1 MGGQRMGAEQH
12 ITEGNATARP
22 TYGTM
27 NLFHYRP
34 KTAKRLPYYDI
45 FPLTIPVKRHRNGFT
60 GINFHYLS
68 IPQRVKILNI
78 LTEAFADRDV
88 EKLDMTWRNIQTY
101 RQTQPMVHR
110 YLASQV
116 DSLFLR
122 LPIEDML
129 IAVLL
134 PVQRFYKGP
143 WNMRKQVSPLTV
155 HRDSRNIMNAT

>member
-1 MGGQRMGAEQH
+1 MGAQQH
-12 ITEGNATARP
+12 ILEGNSTARP

-34 KTAKRLPYYDI
+34 KTAKRLPYYDV

-68 IPQRVKILNI
+68 IPLRVKILNI
-78 LTEAFADRDV
+78 LTEAYADRDV
-88 EKLDMTWRNIQTY
+88 EKLDMTWRSIQRY
-101 RQTQPMVHR
+101 KQIQPMVHR
-110 YLASQV
+110 YLASRV

-134 PVQRFYKGP
+134 PVQRFYKGA
-143 WNMRKQVSPLTV
+143 WSMRKQVSPITV
-155 HRDSRNIMNAT
+155 HRDSRDMINAA

>member
-1 MGGQRMGAEQH
+1 MSAEQH
-12 ITEGNATARP
+12 IAEGNSTARP

-45 FPLTIPVKRHRNGFT
+45 FPLTIPVKRHRNGIT

-78 LTEAFADRDV
+78 LVEAYADDAV
-88 EKLDMTWRNIQTY
+88 EKLDMTWRQIQSY
-101 RQTQPMVHR
+101 APVRPMVHR
-110 YLASQV
+110 YLAKQV

-143 WNMRKQVSPLTV
+143 WNTRKQVSPLSV

>member
-1 MGGQRMGAEQH
+1 
-12 ITEGNATARP
+12 
-22 TYGTM
+22 M

-34 KTAKRLPYYDI
+34 KHAKRLPYYDI

-78 LTEAFADRDV
+78 LVEAYADDAV

-143 WNMRKQVSPLTV
+143 WSMRKQVSPTTV